1 VALLVTASAGAL
13 MVSRFGYNSFKQ
25 MNMEGPVKFATI
37 ILVPLGFV
45 LIAIYPPTSL
55 MVIFGGYALS
65 GPLLWLYRRSSRGRR
80 RVTPRDAQE

>member
-1 VALLVTASAGAL
+1 
-13 MVSRFGYNSFKQ
+13 
-25 MNMEGPVKFATI
+25 MEGPVKFATI

-65 GPLLWLYRRSSRGRR
+65 GPLLWLYRRSGRGRR